1 LRTSNSCVAI
11 VLANMDVSSAIE
23 TAIAD
28 YVNNWFRTH
37 PTLGWLVSHPF
48 WGFAIGVLFVLL
60 IIGFFQAI
68 GRLFERV
75 WLSILKTPWQLLQ
88 SIFQAIWNVPDR
100 LVASRRSDLL
110 ADPTT
115 RSREIAS
122 TLDRLSQLQSEQ
134 LQLLERLQKLTA
146 DDDR

>member
-1 LRTSNSCVAI
+1 
-11 VLANMDVSSAIE
+11 MDIASAIE
-23 TAIAD
+23 TALAD
-28 YVNNWFRTH
+28 YVNSWFRAH
-37 PTLGWLVSHPF
+37 PTIGWLVSHPF
-48 WGFAIGVLFVLL
+48 WGFAIGFLSVLL

-88 SIFQAIWNVPDR
+88 SIFRAIWNVPSR
-100 LVASRRSDLL
+100 LTTSYQSASL
-110 ADPTT
+110 ADTTT

-146 DDDR
+146 NGDL